1 MNTLNLDVPGRRTAA
16 WVAIVSLPLAFLT
29 QFFLA
34 TASKG
39 NAEFLY
45 QSHQLLALPTTDANA
60 LYWGLWL
67 DPFGFYMI
75 YIPVIIYAW
84 KALRHV
90 DESVADISSA
100 FGIGYCLLGTFGA
113 LTQAGTYEALQG
125 LYVATESADVR
136 EAAAAAWSA
145 TAGGQVRGLWL
156 MEAFFAAV
164 WLLGVAR
171 LLFAIGKSAL
181 GAFAAL
187 LGMCWFAHW
196 VLASIDLTAISNP
209 LMAVVV
215 IFGPIWTA
223 WLGVILLRSERTG
236 PA

>member
-1 MNTLNLDVPGRRTAA
+1 MDTLNLQVPGRRTTA
-16 WVAIVSLPLAFLT
+16 WIAIASMPLAFLT
-29 QFFLA
+29 QYFLA

-39 NAEFLY
+39 NSEFLY
-45 QSHQLLALPTTDANA
+45 QSHSLLALPTSDASA

-75 YIPVIIYAW
+75 YIPVIIYTW

-90 DESVADISSA
+90 DESIADVSSA

-113 LTQAGTYEALQG
+113 LTQAGSFEALHV
-125 LYVATESADVR
+125 LYISTEATEVKD
-136 EAAAAAWSA
+136 AAAAAWSA

-164 WLLGVAR
+164 WLLGASR
-171 LLFAIGKSAL
+171 LLFAISHSGL
-181 GAFAAL
+181 GVGAAV
-187 LGMCWFAHW
+187 LGVSWLAHW
-196 VLASIDLTAISNP
+196 ILASADVTAVSNL

-215 IFGPIWTA
+215 MLGPLWTA
-223 WLGVILLRSERTG
+223 WLGVVLLRT
-236 PA
+236 PNP